1 MQISSSSSWF
11 FVFVFALSVW
21 NMVTDNPSP
30 ETTEERAIFIWV
42 FHELC
47 VHSLEQLQWAGE
59 CGNKNAHDF
68 RETQTS
74 PKKKLPQ
81 CTTMCDRLGTS
92 MLSQ

>member
-1 MQISSSSSWF
+1 
-11 FVFVFALSVW
+11 
-21 NMVTDNPSP
+21 MVTDNPSP

-59 CGNKNAHDF
+59 CGNKNARDF

-92 MLSQ
+92 VLSQQTKCKITQESNGRVHAPWRG